1 MGVPHGVL
9 PTLENLIKLAKLT
22 EVQMDWLATG
32 RGRRQFV
39 ENPDDVLGVI
49 VDSYAHDHDEADILI
64 KYRGLK
70 ASEKKVMHDL
80 LKIMS
85 RKKEGLGAMLADDC
99 YSQSG
104 FWSIYRA
111 QGPPTFILNLQR
123 RRPLATATDSG
134 SAGNAGAF
142 SGRAT

>member
-1 MGVPHGVL
+1 MPHRTLTRPHRRIRQARDLAKLSQSQLAGFLEVHRSAVSQWESPHGAS

-22 EVQMDWLATG
+22 EVQMEWLATG
-32 RGRRQFV
+32 RGRMQFV

-49 VDSYAHDHDEADILI
+49 VDSYAHDHDEADVLV

-85 RKKEGLGAMLADDC
+85 RKK
-99 YSQSG
+99 
-104 FWSIYRA
+104 
-111 QGPPTFILNLQR
+111 
-123 RRPLATATDSG
+123 
-134 SAGNAGAF
+134 
-142 SGRAT
+142 